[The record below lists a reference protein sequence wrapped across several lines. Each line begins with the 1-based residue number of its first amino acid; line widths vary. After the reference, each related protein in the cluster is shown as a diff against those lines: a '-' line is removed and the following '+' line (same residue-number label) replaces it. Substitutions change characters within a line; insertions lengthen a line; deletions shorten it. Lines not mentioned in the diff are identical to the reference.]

1 MDRNFHG
8 RMRLSDNDVET
19 IAKFSKTER
28 GKELQRLSDTKKKEE
43 SMKVKT
49 VIRGGK
55 MKMKVES

>member
-1 MDRNFHG
+1 
-8 RMRLSDNDVET
+8 MRLSDNDVET

-49 VIRGGK
+49 VVRGGK